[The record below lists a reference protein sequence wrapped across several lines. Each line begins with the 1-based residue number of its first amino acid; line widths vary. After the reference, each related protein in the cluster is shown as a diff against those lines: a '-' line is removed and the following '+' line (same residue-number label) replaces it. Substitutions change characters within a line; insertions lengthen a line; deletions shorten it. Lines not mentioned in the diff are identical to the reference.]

1 MVIIMKLSGN
11 WKLGYCGHQD
21 FKEAGK
27 SPCSFK
33 DLDRKYIKCADGHVP
48 GNFEADLEMAGKIN
62 PVFYGRNLNE
72 ERERELWHLF
82 YGRQFDFSPKSGAK
96 YRLLFEG
103 IDTIADIYLNGSHI
117 AHTDNMLMSHE
128 IPLKADMLKDGENE
142 IFVHIL
148 PVVTQARAH
157 DYNMLERGLKYGEDS
172 LYIRK
177 SAYMFGWDIFP
188 RMLSGG
194 IWKDVYL
201 EEKPRFEFKQSY
213 LFVKDLEKDFK
224 KADLCYYCELELD
237 DISYE
242 GLELELT
249 GSCGESEFYIKK
261 DVWNKNNH
269 INFILDNPSLWWP
282 RRMGEQKLYHV
293 TARLLKDGQELAAK
307 DFPFGV
313 RTVKLLKTGTTDEK
327 GNGEF
332 CFIVN
337 GRKMFVLGTNWV
349 PLDSLPSR
357 GREKIAGAIALV
369 EDTNCNM
376 IRCWGGGYYEDDLF
390 YELCDE
396 KGILIW
402 QDFMQACAIY
412 PYDESFLR
420 EFKKEVVFQIRRL
433 RQHASLALWSGDN
446 ENDMLYEEFTGHV
459 VDPNLNLNTRKVIPY
474 AILENDYVREYLPSS
489 PYIDKTAWENMA
501 DTPEQHLWG
510 PRDYYKGSFYRD
522 ATAHFASETGYHG
535 CPSPDSIKK
544 FISPEALWP
553 YNDNGEWLLHASS
566 PTEKPD
572 EEFAYRIPLMANQI
586 KVLFGEIPD
595 NLEEFSLLSQI
606 SQAEAKKYFIER
618 FRIGKWRRTGIIWW
632 NMLDGCPQ
640 FSDAV
645 VDYYF
650 EKKLAYYYIKR
661 SQEMVAFMCDEPCEG
676 KIKLIGVNDYADDV
690 QAAYRV
696 LDVTC
701 DKVMAEGSCLIKADS
716 AETVAVMDAGK
727 RDGFYL
733 IEWESGGKRCRNHYM
748 AWENPVDKGRYLE
761 MAKKARIL

>member
-1 MVIIMKLSGN
+1 MKLSGD

-21 FKEAGK
+21 FKRIGEAL
-27 SPCSFK
+27 CSCK
-33 DLDRKYIKCADGHVP
+33 DLDKECIRCADGHVP
-48 GNFEADLEMAGKIN
+48 GNFEIDLEKAGIIK

-82 YGRQFDFSPKSGAK
+82 YGKQFEFSPKDGAE
-96 YRLLFEG
+96 YCLLFEG
-103 IDTIADIYLNGSHI
+103 IDTVADIYVNGKFA
-117 AHTDNMLMSHE
+117 AHTENMFMTHE
-128 IPLKADMLKDGENE
+128 IVLKAEMLKEGENE
-142 IFVHIL
+142 IFVHIV
-148 PVVTQARAH
+148 PVAVRAREH
-157 DYNMLERGLKYGEDS
+157 DYNMLERGLKYEEDS
-172 LYIRK
+172 LYVRK

-201 EEKPRFEFKQSY
+201 EEKPQFDFMQSY
-213 LFVKDLEKDFK
+213 LYVKSLDERFK
-224 KADLCYYCELELD
+224 RADLCYYCELELA

-242 GLELELT
+242 GLELELE

-269 INFILDNPSLWWP
+269 IDFTLENPMLWWP
-282 RRMGEQKLYHV
+282 RRMGEHSLYRV
-293 TARLLKDGQELAAK
+293 TARLLKDGRELARK
-307 DFPFGV
+307 EFTFGV
-313 RTVKLLKTGTTDEK
+313 RTIKLLKTGTTDAE
-327 GNGEF
+327 GSGEF

-337 GRKMFVLGTNWV
+337 GRKMFVLGANWV

-357 GREKIAGAIALV
+357 GREKITDAIALV

-376 IRCWGGGYYEDDLF
+376 IRCWGGGYYEDELF
-390 YELCDE
+390 YKLCDE

-412 PYDESFLR
+412 PYDEDFMR

-446 ENDMLYEEFTGHV
+446 ENDTLYEEFTGHR
-459 VDPNLNLNTRKVIPY
+459 VDPDFNLNTRKVIPY
-474 AILENDYVREYLPSS
+474 AVMENDFVREYLPSS
-489 PYIDKTAWENMA
+489 PYIDKTAWADRA

-510 PRDYYKGSFYRD
+510 PRDYYKGSFYKE

-535 CPSPDSIKK
+535 CPGVSSVKK
-544 FISPEALWP
+544 FISPDALWP
-553 YNDNGEWLLHASS
+553 YSDNGEWFLHASS

-572 EEFAYRIPLMANQI
+572 EDFAYRIPLMANQI

-650 EKKLAYYYIKR
+650 EKKLAYHYIKR
-661 SQEMVAFMCDEPCEG
+661 SQEMAAFMCDEPDEG
-676 KIKLIGVNDYADDV
+676 KIKLTGVNDYDKDV

-696 LDVTC
+696 TDITC
-701 DKVMAEGSCLIKADS
+701 DKVMAEGICLLKADS
-716 AETVAVMDAGK
+716 SETVAVMDMAG
-727 RDGFYL
+727 RGGFYL
-733 IEWESGGKRCRNHYM
+733 IEWKIGEKQYRNHYM
-748 AWENPVDKGRYLE
+748 AWENPVDKKKYLE
-761 MAKKARIL
+761 MAKKAQIL